1 MYREILNIVK
11 GIVNNRM
18 NRISYPSFCTFIV
31 TWKCNARCVMCNI
44 WKKQKY
50 EEMDLGQIDTVFN
63 QLKSLDVVR
72 ITGGEPFVRSDLV
85 EIVNII
91 QQVVLPEMIHI
102 TSNGFLTEKI
112 VNFIK
117 RVDNPKNIHIKISI
131 DAIGK
136 KHDNIRGISGAYE
149 KAIKTVEKLA
159 ALKNEFGFYLGID
172 QTIVD
177 TASFDDA
184 YILRKTCRKLGI
196 DLHQVI
202 AYENDVALYGLED
215 NVASMPP
222 LGQFQ
227 TYGKFSKEE
236 VERNLSFMNETAN
249 GIDNFREKV
258 VKRYYLMGLY
268 NRLLLNKPKP
278 NPKCVALQNH
288 IRILPNADIAVCLY
302 DSRVIGNLV
311 REKFTKIWFGN
322 DIKKYRDAVKKC
334 PGCWASCEVIPNA
347 IYTGDIIKA
356 IMFKHGNTKKQ
367 QEQKGVKAI

>member
-1 MYREILNIVK
+1 
-11 GIVNNRM
+11 
-18 NRISYPSFCTFIV
+18 
-31 TWKCNARCVMCNI
+31 MCNI
-44 WKKQKY
+44 WKKQKH

-72 ITGGEPFVRSDLV
+72 ITGGEPFVRSDLF

-91 QQVVLPEMIHI
+91 QQVVLPGMIHI
-102 TSNGFLTEKI
+102 TSNGFLTERI

-136 KHDNIRGISGAYE
+136 KHDNIRGTGGAYE
-149 KAIKTVEKLA
+149 KAIKTVKKLA
-159 ALKNEFGFYLGID
+159 ALKNEFGFYLGMD

-184 YILRKTCRKLGI
+184 YILRKICKKLGI

-202 AYENDVALYGLED
+202 AYKNDVALYGLEN

-249 GIDNFREKV
+249 GIDDFGEKV

-288 IRILPNADIAVCLY
+288 IRILPNADVAVCLY
-302 DSRVIGNLV
+302 DSRVIDNLV
-311 REKFTKIWFGN
+311 REKFTQIWFGN
-322 DIKKYRDAVKKC
+322 DIKRYRDAVKKC
-334 PGCWASCEVIPNA
+334 PGCWAGCEVIPNA

-356 IMFKHGNTKKQ
+356 IMFKHGNTKKH
-367 QEQKGVKAI
+367 QEQKGVKVI

>member
-1 MYREILNIVK
+1 
-11 GIVNNRM
+11 
-18 NRISYPSFCTFIV
+18 
-31 TWKCNARCVMCNI
+31 MCNI
-44 WKKQKY
+44 WKKQKH

-63 QLKSLDVVR
+63 QLKRLDVVR

-149 KAIKTVEKLA
+149 KAIKTVKKLA
-159 ALKNEFGFYLGID
+159 ALKNEFGFHLGID

-196 DLHQVI
+196 DLYQVI
-202 AYENDVALYGLED
+202 AYENDAALYGLED

-288 IRILPNADIAVCLY
+288 IRILPNADVAVCLY

-311 REKFTKIWFGN
+311 REKFTQIWFGN
-322 DIKKYRDAVKKC
+322 DTKKYRDAVKKC
-334 PGCWASCEVIPNA
+334 PGCWAGCEVIPNA

-356 IMFKHGNTKKQ
+356 IMFKHGNIKKQ
-367 QEQKGVKAI
+367 QEQKGVKVI